1 MSHQALARRWRPR
14 DFKSLIGQQPVVKAL
29 THALSTRR
37 LHHAYLLTGTRGVGK
52 TTVARILAKALNCER
67 GVSAEPCGQC
77 SACQGIDTGRFVDYI
92 EMDAASNRG
101 VDEMTQVLEQ
111 AVYSPSAGRYKVY
124 VIDEVHMLTNHA
136 FNAMLKTLEEP
147 PAHVIFVLATT
158 DPQKVP
164 VTVLSRCLQFNLK
177 NMLPRVIAAHLK
189 DILVKEAILAEP
201 AALDHIALAAR
212 GSMRDA
218 LSLLDQAIAFGGGK
232 VAEAEVREM
241 LGVVDSRYARSVLE
255 ALVSGDASALV
266 GLAEQITQANLAV
279 DVLLQDVAALLQ
291 RIAVAQAGVT
301 LADNDGAIAAQFATT
316 IASEDIQ
323 VYYQIA
329 LHGARDASLAVD
341 PLSGLTMALLRM
353 FAFRPAVL
361 GEHSKAAAPAPV
373 ATRISMTSAA
383 SRALTKATGSPS
395 IAAEISA
402 VSTATAVPAVAPEP
416 QQVRSFDGNWPALA
430 NVITLSGFAQQ
441 FLLQSE
447 LLEQDDFMFRV
458 RVPIKALSEAST
470 VNKVRDALA
479 AYFGRPVRLVVE
491 LGAVSG
497 VSAAVLVKKHSDER
511 NARAQES
518 IESDPFVQTL
528 INEFGGRV
536 LPESVRSIE

>member
-29 THALSTRR
+29 SHALSTQR

-67 GVSAEPCGQC
+67 GVSAEPCGVC
-77 SACQGIDTGRFVDYI
+77 SACLGIDAGRFVDYI

-124 VIDEVHMLTNHA
+124 VIDEVHMLSNHA

-177 NMLPRVIAAHLK
+177 NMMPRAISAHLK
-189 DILVKEAILAEP
+189 DILVQEEIFAEP
-201 AALDHIALAAR
+201 AGLDHIAQAAR

-232 VAEAEVREM
+232 VNEADVREM
-241 LGVVDSRYARSVLE
+241 LGVVDSHYAQSVIESLINGDAG
-255 ALVSGDASALV
+255 ALVS
-266 GLAEQITQANLAV
+266 LAEQVVQANLAI
-279 DVLLQDVAALLQ
+279 DILLQDVASLLQ
-291 RIAVAQAGVT
+291 RIAVVQAGVK
-301 LADNDGAIAAQFATT
+301 LADNEHELPARYAEALAR
-316 IASEDIQ
+316 EDVQ
-323 VYYQIA
+323 VYYQVA

-341 PLSGLTMALLRM
+341 PVSGLTMTLLRM
-353 FAFRPAVL
+353 YAFRPAVESNSRPVTL
-361 GEHSKAAAPAPV
+361 APSALPWSAVAVRTTITEPSPTRPAVPKAVVSKAV
-373 ATRISMTSAA
+373 
-383 SRALTKATGSPS
+383 
-395 IAAEISA
+395 
-402 VSTATAVPAVAPEP
+402 VP
-416 QQVRSFDGNWPALA
+416 FDGNWPALA
-430 NVITLSGFAQQ
+430 GSISLGGLAQQ
-441 FLLQSE
+441 FLHQSE
-447 LLEQDDFMFRV
+447 LLEEDDYLFRV
-458 RVPIKALSEAST
+458 RVPIKALAEATT
-470 VNKVRDALA
+470 VNKVRDALSA
-479 AYFGRPVRLVVE
+479 HFGRPVRLVAE

-497 VSAAVLVKKHSDER
+497 VTAAVLVKQQSDER
-511 NARAQES
+511 SARAQVS

-528 INEFGGRV
+528 ITDFGGRV
-536 LPESVRSIE
+536 LPESVRSSEQS